1 MKCKSTVAAILG
13 AILIFALGA
22 TRAAYAA
29 PPADAC
35 ALLTQAQVNAVL
47 AVSVGAGSHMP
58 PTYLKTCTWSPAGG
72 PTNLVKYLTLSLQ
85 SADGFET
92 AKNVASQMAT
102 AMKEKKDKDANQI
115 ASGSAGGIGDDAYY
129 ASMGGGYTALMVKK
143 GNVAFKVAIYGGLAM
158 EKKKAMEKSLAQ
170 EVLAKL

>member
-1 MKCKSTVAAILG
+1 MDWKSKITAVLG
-13 AILIFALGA
+13 AVFVFAMCSSQSA
-22 TRAAYAA
+22 CAA
-29 PPADAC
+29 PSADAC
-35 ALLTQAQVNAVL
+35 ALLTQAQVKAVL
-47 AVSVGAGSHMP
+47 AVAVGAGSHMP
-58 PTYLKTCTWSPAGG
+58 PTYLKTCTWAPAGG
-72 PTNLVKYLTLSLQ
+72 PTNLFKYLTLSLQ
-85 SADGFET
+85 SADGFE
-92 AKNVASQMAT
+92 AGKSVSEQMTT

-170 EVLAKL
+170 EILAKL